1 MRIAAIQ
8 HEEFEDP
15 AHLSVWAGDRKH
27 SVERIRV
34 YENAHFPPLD
44 SFDFLW
50 IMGGAMGVHDTDV
63 YPWLAHEKIFIRK
76 AVDSKKRILGI
87 CLGAQLLAE
96 ALDARV
102 FPNTHMEIGW
112 FPVRLLPEARKAP
125 LFAETKES
133 FTAFHWHNDAF
144 DLPRGAVPFAE
155 SDASACQGFFF
166 GDNVLALQFHPE
178 ATVDSVRPLAE
189 TFGDELPDG
198 PFIQKRHELLIGAG
212 FHAQGRQPLVRPCA
226 RCLACGKRPPCRP
239 PSWARRSNGAVAVN
253 RTGGSG
259 RRIPSLFS

>member
-15 AHLSVWAGDRKH
+15 AHLLVWAGDRRH

-44 SFDFLW
+44 SFDWLW

-63 YPWLAHEKIFIRK
+63 YSWLVDEKIFIRK

-96 ALDARV
+96 VLGARV

-133 FTAFHWHNDAF
+133 FSAFHWHNDAF

-155 SDASACQGFFF
+155 SDACACQGFFF

-178 ATVDSVRPLAE
+178 ATVESVRPLAE

-212 FHAQGRQPLVRPCA
+212 FHAQAGNHWLDHVLDAWLAGKGLPAGPLFHEPADQTV
-226 RCLACGKRPPCRP
+226 L
-239 PSWARRSNGAVAVN
+239 
-253 RTGGSG
+253 
-259 RRIPSLFS
+259 